1 MEHKNTVKRDRLYV
15 GELVVPYDY
24 QLNDNGKVVVYTY
37 ESCRNILFSLD
48 DDMATDVLY
57 ESPQYPVV
65 NITNPTRYID
75 RGIVVK
81 DAICLG
87 ELLKY
92 FGYPEELTEEN
103 IKKIRATFFT
113 GEFCLNN
120 AKLFGYQEIN
130 AEDLTFYDENKQV
143 ITDPVLL
150 EEKRATYRKLQEMG
164 HRMVKHVGNGVLS
177 SDYFNI
183 LDRKANNS
191 IYDFV
196 EGYVEHIDSFLPTTK
211 EGHKRV
217 LKKY

>member
-1 MEHKNTVKRDRLYV
+1 MEHKSTVKRDRLYV
-15 GELVVPYDY
+15 GELVIPYEY
-24 QLNDNGKVVVYTY
+24 HLKDNGKILVYAY
-37 ESCRNILFSLD
+37 ELCRNILFSLD
-48 DDMATDVLY
+48 DDMATDVLF

-81 DAICLG
+81 DAICLD

-92 FGYPEELTEEN
+92 FGYSEELTEED
-103 IKKIRATFFT
+103 IKQIRQTFFT
-113 GEFCLNN
+113 GDFCLNN

-130 AEDLTFYDENKQV
+130 AEDLTFYDENKQI

-164 HRMVKHVGNGVLS
+164 HRMVKHIGNGTLS

>member
-15 GELVVPYDY
+15 GELVMPYEY
-24 QLNDNGKVVVYTY
+24 QLNDNGIIVVYTY
-37 ESCRNILFSLD
+37 DTCRNILFSLN

-65 NITNPTRYID
+65 NITNPTKYID

-81 DAICLG
+81 DAICLD

-92 FGYPEELTEEN
+92 FGYPELLSKED
-103 IKKIRATFFT
+103 ISKIRQTFFT

-120 AKLFGYQEIN
+120 AKLFGYQEVN
-130 AEDLTFYDENKQV
+130 AEDITFYDANKQV

-150 EEKRATYRKLQEMG
+150 EEKRSSYRKLQEMG
-164 HRMVKHVGNGVLS
+164 HRMVRYVGNGVLS

-191 IYDFV
+191 LYDFMC
-196 EGYVEHIDSFLPTTK
+196 GYVENVDSFAPTTK

-217 LKKY
+217 LRKY

>member
-1 MEHKNTVKRDRLYV
+1 MEHKSTVKRDRLYV

-24 QLNDNGKVVVYTY
+24 QLNDNGTVVVYTY

-48 DDMATDVLY
+48 DDMATDVLF

-81 DAICLG
+81 DAICLD

-92 FGYPEELTEEN
+92 FGYSEELTEEN
-103 IKKIRATFFT
+103 IKKIRQTFFT
-113 GEFCLNN
+113 GDFCLNN

-164 HRMVKHVGNGVLS
+164 HCMVKHVGNGVLS

-183 LDRKANNS
+183 LDRKADNS

>member
-1 MEHKNTVKRDRLYV
+1 MEHKSTVKRDRLYV

-24 QLNDNGKVVVYTY
+24 QLNDNGTVVVYTY

-48 DDMATDVLY
+48 DDMATDVLF

-81 DAICLG
+81 DAICLD

-103 IKKIRATFFT
+103 IKKIRQTFFT
-113 GEFCLNN
+113 GDFCLNN
-120 AKLFGYQEIN
+120 AKLFGYQEVN
-130 AEDLTFYDENKQV
+130 AEDITFYDENKQV

-164 HRMVKHVGNGVLS
+164 HRMVKHIGNGVLS

-183 LDRKANNS
+183 LDRKADNS

>member
-15 GELVVPYDY
+15 GELVVPYEY
-24 QLNDNGKVVVYTY
+24 QLNDNGIIVVYTY
-37 ESCRNILFSLD
+37 DTCRNILFSLD

-65 NITNPTRYID
+65 NITNPTKYID

-81 DAICLG
+81 DAICLD

-92 FGYPEELTEEN
+92 FGYPELLSKED
-103 IKKIRATFFT
+103 ISKIRQTFFT

-120 AKLFGYQEIN
+120 AKLFGYQEVN
-130 AEDLTFYDENKQV
+130 AEDITFYDANKQV

-164 HRMVKHVGNGVLS
+164 HRMVRYVGNGVLS

-191 IYDFV
+191 LYDFMC
-196 EGYVEHIDSFLPTTK
+196 GYVENVDSFAPVKK
-211 EGHKRV
+211 EGYGRV
-217 LKKY
+217 LRKY